1 MWLSTPSRIAR
12 GLFHPPNAPPAKPN
26 TRVIYEL
33 SASGEIKFRDDCT
46 YELRD
51 DDTYSSQAVDVHNGT
66 VNFNEYNPNHQ
77 DLSLVKLRLEED
89 RNLHVVVTGPRIRLF
104 TWRARFFI
112 PTANY
117 HRYHVLLRRN
127 VGPCSDGLISGTAH
141 SLASG
146 RHSSASMTHRFL

>member
-1 MWLSTPSRIAR
+1 M
-12 GLFHPPNAPPAKPN
+12 
-26 TRVIYEL
+26 

-89 RNLHVVVTGPRIRLF
+89 QNLHVVVYWPTNQAIYLEGTLLHRDGELSQIPRP
-104 TWRARFFI
+104 TKEECRA
-112 PTANY
+112 
-117 HRYHVLLRRN
+117 
-127 VGPCSDGLISGTAH
+127 
-141 SLASG
+141 
-146 RHSSASMTHRFL
+146 M